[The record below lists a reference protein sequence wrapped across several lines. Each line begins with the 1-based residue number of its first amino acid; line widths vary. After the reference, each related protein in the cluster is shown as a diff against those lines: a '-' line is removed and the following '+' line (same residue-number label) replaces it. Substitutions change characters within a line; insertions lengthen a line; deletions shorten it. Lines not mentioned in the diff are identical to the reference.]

1 MENEKAEEEIVNQI
15 YAYAADM
22 LFEQKKS
29 VADTMQSLIEQ
40 GLTAEQANTVVTQL
54 QEQYKKEVN
63 KAADKMM
70 LYGALWFI
78 GGVAV
83 TAVTYAAATGG
94 GTYVVTYGAIL
105 YGVIQFCVGLYRK
118 FKA

>member
-1 MENEKAEEEIVNQI
+1 
-15 YAYAADM
+15 
-22 LFEQKKS
+22 
-29 VADTMQSLIEQ
+29 
-40 GLTAEQANTVVTQL
+40 
-54 QEQYKKEVN
+54 
-63 KAADKMM
+63 MM